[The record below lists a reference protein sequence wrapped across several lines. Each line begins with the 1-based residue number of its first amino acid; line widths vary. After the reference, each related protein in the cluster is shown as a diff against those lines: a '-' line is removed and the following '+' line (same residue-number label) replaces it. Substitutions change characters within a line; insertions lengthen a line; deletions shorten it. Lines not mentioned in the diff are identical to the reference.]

1 MWQPFPGGK
10 RVKVVSKRAANGKT
24 NRLGQSS
31 EWMYAALIPHLCE
44 TFVMLRRTALFF
56 LCSLTS
62 AAIACAQAEKS
73 SIPEPEAKVE
83 KVPENA
89 DPDRFARAPVVLRVK
104 LAKSL
109 GGETGVAWYQ
119 MKVVATLKNT
129 VRQKFG
135 PTQDVFTAGRIGPGI
150 PRDPGPPA
158 EECTIYIEPI
168 VQRVGAADVTHWR
181 LLDGNSTSGVSH
193 VAK

>member
-1 MWQPFPGGK
+1 MF
-10 RVKVVSKRAANGKT
+10 
-24 NRLGQSS
+24 
-31 EWMYAALIPHLCE
+31 
-44 TFVMLRRTALFF
+44 RRHALFVL
-56 LCSLTS
+56 LCLTP
-62 AAIACAQAEKS
+62 AVAACAQAEKS
-73 SIPEPEAKVE
+73 PVPEPTPQAE

-89 DPDRFARAPVVLRVK
+89 DPDRFARAPVVLRAK
-104 LAKSL
+104 LMKSL

-119 MKVVATLKNT
+119 MKVIDTLKNT

-135 PTQDVFTAGRIGPGI
+135 PTQDVFTAVRIGPKI

-158 EECTIYIEPI
+158 EECTIYLEPI
-168 VQRVGAADVTHWR
+168 VQRVGADDVTHWR

>member
-1 MWQPFPGGK
+1 
-10 RVKVVSKRAANGKT
+10 
-24 NRLGQSS
+24 
-31 EWMYAALIPHLCE
+31 
-44 TFVMLRRTALFF
+44 MLRWQVFVLF
-56 LCSLTS
+56 LILLGSRIAS
-62 AAIACAQAEKS
+62 AQNAKSPESKSAPAAEAKDEEK
-73 SIPEPEAKVE
+73 IPENV
-83 KVPENA
+83 
-89 DPDRFARAPVVLRVK
+89 DPDRFVRAAVILRAK
-104 LAKSL
+104 LARPL
-109 GGETGVAWYQ
+109 GGESGVAWYQ

-158 EECTIYIEPI
+158 EECTIYLEPI
-168 VQRVGAADVTHWR
+168 VQKVEGKDVTHWR

>member
-1 MWQPFPGGK
+1 
-10 RVKVVSKRAANGKT
+10 
-24 NRLGQSS
+24 
-31 EWMYAALIPHLCE
+31 
-44 TFVMLRRTALFF
+44 MLRHAFLFAL
-56 LCSLTS
+56 LVATPTVAWC
-62 AAIACAQAEKS
+62 QEEKPAEK
-73 SIPEPEAKVE
+73 I
-83 KVPENA
+83 ENT
-89 DPDRFARAPVVLRVK
+89 DPDRLARAPVVLRAK
-104 LAKSL
+104 LIKPL

-119 MKVVATLKNT
+119 MKVTATLKNT

-168 VQRVGAADVTHWR
+168 VQRVDGRDVTNWR
-181 LLDGNSTSGVSH
+181 LLDGTSTSGVSH

>member
-1 MWQPFPGGK
+1 MF
-10 RVKVVSKRAANGKT
+10 
-24 NRLGQSS
+24 
-31 EWMYAALIPHLCE
+31 
-44 TFVMLRRTALFF
+44 RRHALFLL
-56 LCSLTS
+56 LCLTPV
-62 AAIACAQAEKS
+62 AFACAQAEKS
-73 SIPEPEAKVE
+73 PVPQPTKVE

-89 DPDRFARAPVVLRVK
+89 DPDRFARAPVVLRAK
-104 LAKSL
+104 LMKSL

-119 MKVVATLKNT
+119 MKVIDTLKNT

-168 VQRVGAADVTHWR
+168 VQRVGADDVTHWR

>member
-1 MWQPFPGGK
+1 
-10 RVKVVSKRAANGKT
+10 
-24 NRLGQSS
+24 
-31 EWMYAALIPHLCE
+31 
-44 TFVMLRRTALFF
+44 MLRHALFV
-56 LCSLTS
+56 LCCLAS
-62 AAIACAQAEKS
+62 AATAFAQAEKPS
-73 SIPEPEAKVE
+73 LPGPAAKAE
-83 KVPENA
+83 EVPENA
-89 DPDRFARAPVVLRVK
+89 DPERFARAPVVLRAK
-104 LAKSL
+104 LIKPL

-119 MKVVATLKNT
+119 LKVIDTLKNT